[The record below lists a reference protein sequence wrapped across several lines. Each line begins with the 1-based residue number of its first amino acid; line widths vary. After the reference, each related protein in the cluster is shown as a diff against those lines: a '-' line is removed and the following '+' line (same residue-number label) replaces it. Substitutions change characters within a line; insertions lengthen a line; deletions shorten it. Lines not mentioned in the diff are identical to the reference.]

1 MAIQQPQRNNHRMVE
16 KQKTLANPFIIQ
28 GKGLHTGVNVIMNFL
43 PAPVNH
49 GFKFKRV
56 DLDKQ
61 PIIPADVDL
70 VIDTSRGTLL
80 EKDGARIG
88 TIEHA
93 LAALVGMDL
102 DNVLIEVNNEEAP
115 IMDGSSKYFVEAIET
130 AGIIEQDAER
140 DYFEIKEKIE
150 IYDEKSDSEII
161 ALPDDDFR
169 LNVLIS
175 FKSRVLNNQF
185 ATLDSISGFK
195 DEIASCRTF
204 VFLHELE
211 FLLNN
216 NLIKGGELN
225 NAIVIIDKE
234 VSQEELNRLA
244 DLFHHDRVEVKPQG
258 ILNNLE
264 LHFDNECARH
274 KLLDVIGDLALCGK
288 HIKGRIIATKPGHR
302 PNTIFAQAL
311 KDNWRKQQAAPPE
324 YNPNKQPLLD
334 VNRIKE
340 YLPHRYPFLM
350 VDKILSMNKD
360 EVIGLK
366 SVTSNEP
373 FFEGHFPGEP
383 IMPGVLLIEAMA
395 QTGGILVLSMLTG
408 KYSTYFIRIDNV
420 KFRKKVVPGDTLI
433 FKLTLNSP
441 IRRGIASMKG
451 LTYVGDKIVAE
462 GDFMAQIVKQ
472 AEE

>member
-1 MAIQQPQRNNHRMVE
+1 MVV
-16 KQKTLANPFIIQ
+16 KQKTLVKSFTIE
-28 GKGLHTGVNVIMNFL
+28 GKGLHTGVNVTMNFL
-43 PAPVNH
+43 PAPENH

-56 DLDKQ
+56 DLENQ
-61 PIIPADVDL
+61 PVIDADVDL
-70 VIDTSRGTLL
+70 VVDTSRGTLL

-93 LAALVGMDL
+93 LAALIGMDL

-115 IMDGSSKYFVEAIET
+115 IIDGSSKYFVEAIEK
-130 AGIIEQDAER
+130 AGIIEQEAER
-140 DYFEIKEKIE
+140 EYFEIKEKIK
-150 IYDEKSDSEII
+150 ITDEKSGAEII
-161 ALPDDDFR
+161 ALPDDDYR

-185 ATLDSISGFK
+185 ATLESISNFK
-195 DEIASCRTF
+195 EEIANCRTF

-234 VSQEELNRLA
+234 VTQEELDRLA

-258 ILNNLE
+258 ILNNLD

-288 HIKGRIIATKPGHR
+288 HIKGRIIATKPGHG
-302 PNTIFAQAL
+302 PNTLFAQAL
-311 KDNWRKQQAAPPE
+311 KDNWRQIQAGPPE
-324 YNPNKQPLLD
+324 YDPNSTPLMD
-334 VNRIKE
+334 VNQIKNL
-340 YLPHRYPFLM
+340 LPHRYPFLM
-350 VDKILSMNKD
+350 VDKVLSINER
-360 EVIGLK
+360 EVIGVK
-366 SVTSNEP
+366 SVTANEP
-373 FFEGHFPGEP
+373 FFQGHFPEEP
-383 IMPGVLLIEAMA
+383 LMPGVLLIEAMA
-395 QTGGILVLSMLTG
+395 QTGGLLVLCGLEG

-433 FKLTLNSP
+433 FKITLTSP
-441 IRRGIASMKG
+441 IRRGIATMKG
-451 LTYVGDKIVAE
+451 LTYVGNKIVAE
-462 GDFMAQIVKQ
+462 GEFMAQIVKKT
-472 AEE
+472 EE